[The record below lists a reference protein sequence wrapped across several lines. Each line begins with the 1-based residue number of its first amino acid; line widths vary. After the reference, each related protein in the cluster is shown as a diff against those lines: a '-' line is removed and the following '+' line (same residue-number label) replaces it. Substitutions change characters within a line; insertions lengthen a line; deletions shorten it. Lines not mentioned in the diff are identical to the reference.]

1 MIGVMPSPSVRE
13 LLPLGDR
20 ILIEVNAYGSC
31 PCRVVCHWRRVHIS
45 IIDIHGADCCAVMPL
60 PGRRLGG
67 ADSRRPAH
75 VSSRRREAHA
85 RPGGPVLAQPPL
97 GVHQRFSCGRCLEH
111 YVTRDPCGPC
121 SCADLTPH
129 TAQVIKVGSGRVDE
143 KTNEVVKPNVEVG
156 STVLYSKYSG
166 TEFSDDDDSK
176 SYIVVRESD
185 IIAALA

>member
-1 MIGVMPSPSVRE
+1 M
-13 LLPLGDR
+13 
-20 ILIEVNAYGSC
+20 
-31 PCRVVCHWRRVHIS
+31 
-45 IIDIHGADCCAVMPL
+45 
-60 PGRRLGG
+60 
-67 ADSRRPAH
+67 
-75 VSSRRREAHA
+75 
-85 RPGGPVLAQPPL
+85 
-97 GVHQRFSCGRCLEH
+97 HQCYSCGRRYKQ
-111 YVTRDPCGPC
+111 YVGL
-121 SCADLTPH
+121 AAVLTFMAPQ